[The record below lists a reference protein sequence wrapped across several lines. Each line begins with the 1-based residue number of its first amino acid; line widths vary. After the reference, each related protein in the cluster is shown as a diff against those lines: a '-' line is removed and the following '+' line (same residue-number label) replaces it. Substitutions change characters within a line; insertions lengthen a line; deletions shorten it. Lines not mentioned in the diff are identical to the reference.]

1 MVKVVR
7 LWSVRWSVCHGE
19 GGRVVV
25 SKVVSMC
32 A

>member
-19 GGRVVV
+19 GGQVVV
-25 SKVVSMC
+25 SKVVSMSW
-32 A
+32 